1 MSVSEVLLQAKALSL
16 EERKELVRS
25 LTDLIAMEEKKPTRS
40 LFELRGLGKEIWE
53 GVDAQEYVN
62 ELRDEWDRDR

>member
-16 EERKELVRS
+16 EERKELVNS
-25 LTDLIAMEEKKPTRS
+25 LIDLIALEENKPQRS
-40 LFELRGLGKEIWE
+40 LFELRGKGKEIWQ
-53 GVDAQEYVN
+53 GVDVKAYID